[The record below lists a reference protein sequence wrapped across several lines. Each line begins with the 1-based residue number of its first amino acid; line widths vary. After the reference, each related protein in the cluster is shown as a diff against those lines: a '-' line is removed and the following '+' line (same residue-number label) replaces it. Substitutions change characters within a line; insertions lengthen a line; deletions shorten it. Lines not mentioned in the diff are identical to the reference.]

1 MKRNILVIFGIF
13 IILTITNLGLVRGN
27 SSDELDNNDS
37 LFSAIIAQNGN
48 FKSSGFYL
56 DIGDEIET
64 NVRVIKGGAI
74 DVYIM
79 TEGQYETAYKY
90 NETLISI
97 SFLNS
102 KENIKN
108 TTISYKV
115 PDYVDDTY
123 DDYYYDYW
131 ETFDNVVVVVD
142 NRNCTL
148 TPHDADSN
156 GPVTVK
162 VDIKIKRKSDVGE
175 FPDIVEGLD
184 TVCISAA
191 IIIVIILIIVIIYFL
206 RNSKQKSIMDQS
218 KNPPQIYYQYPP
230 WPPYPPPN
238 EEIKQK
244 PTKKLKTKD

>member
-1 MKRNILVIFGIF
+1 VFIL
-13 IILTITNLGLVRGN
+13 LTITNLGYVNGDSN
-27 SSDELDNNDS
+27 DDSDEKDS

-64 NVRVIKGGAI
+64 DVRVIQGEAI

-79 TEGQYETAYKY
+79 TEGQYETAYEY

-97 SFLNS
+97 SYLKS

-108 TTISYKV
+108 TTISYIV
-115 PDYVDDTY
+115 PDYVDDAN
-123 DDYYYDYW
+123 DEYYYDYW

-148 TPHDADSN
+148 TANDADSS

-162 VDIKIKRKSDVGE
+162 VDIKIKRKSDIPD
-175 FPDIVEGLD
+175 FPNIVEELD

-191 IIIVIILIIVIIYFL
+191 VIIVIILIIVIIYFIQS
-206 RNSKQKSIMDQS
+206 SKQKSIMDQ
-218 KNPPQIYYQYPP
+218 NRTPPQMYYQYPP
-230 WPPYPPPN
+230 WPTYPPTN
-238 EEIKQK
+238 DDFKEK
-244 PTKKLKTKD
+244 PTKKLKRKD